1 MLPHGTL
8 PRIHDSARPRRLL
21 NAYVGEYLKEE
32 VMAEGLVRNLPP
44 FSEFL
49 NSAAL
54 GDTEQVNFSN
64 IARKL
69 GVSRET
75 VRGYYQILE
84 DTLLPVYRKR
94 PERRLSIAER
104 FARFAFWR
112 LSTGIEVDFIV
123 NDLECAIEC
132 KSSERVRDQ
141 LLKGLRELKKEH
153 SACQRRILVSR
164 EAASRKTG
172 DGIEILSVKDFHEEL
187 WGGRLF

>member
-1 MLPHGTL
+1 VSL
-8 PRIHDSARPRRLL
+8 PRIYDSAQPQRLL

-54 GDTEQVNFSN
+54 GDTEQVNFTN
-64 IARKL
+64 IAREL

-84 DTLLPVYRKR
+84 DTLLY
-94 PERRLSIAER
+94 AER

-112 LSTGIEVDFIV
+112 LSTGVEVDFIV
-123 NDLECAIEC
+123 N
-132 KSSERVRDQ
+132 Q
-141 LLKGLRELKKEH
+141 
-153 SACQRRILVSR
+153 SAGKLTTESRSCRWRI
-164 EAASRKTG
+164 
-172 DGIEILSVKDFHEEL
+172 I
-187 WGGRLF
+187 